1 MAEKYQIEGQSRDVE
16 FVGWDDAT
24 SLEQPDPVRVGV
36 QGVDGSIW
44 LRIGEK
50 RQRVVVARGE
60 GGAWVWHA
68 GRARWVEDANG
79 QRKQRK
85 AKALPGAITP
95 PMPATVVRI
104 MVELGDEVEQG
115 QGLVVVAAMKMET
128 TLTAP
133 HKGVVD
139 AINTEVGAT
148 VKPGDILVD
157 VKKEAEEAPE
167 DEG

>member
-1 MAEKYQIEGQSRDVE
+1 MKH
-16 FVGWDDAT
+16 
-24 SLEQPDPVRVGV
+24 PDPVRIGV
-36 QGVDGSIW
+36 RGVDGSIW
-44 LRIGEK
+44 LRIGDK
-50 RQRVVVARGE
+50 RQRVEVARGE

-104 MVELGDEVEQG
+104 MVEVGNEVDQG

-128 TLTAP
+128 TLTSP
-133 HKGVVD
+133 HKGVVE

-167 DEG
+167 DDG